1 MQNKK
6 LGVII
11 IVLTIL
17 VGGVLLNILSNT
29 NAKNEEASCIQ
40 NKECQ
45 TISSAIGVS
54 NWGIGFLF
62 GLLFLG
68 LYLIVFDRG
77 DVAIKQLDYQK
88 DNLKRE
94 DKLKI
99 INMMLTPN
107 EKTVFN
113 AILEQDGITQ
123 QTLRIRTNLSKSTV
137 SEILSDFEKKSI
149 IKRINKGKTYSVHLT
164 SNI

>member
-1 MQNKK
+1 MQNRK
-6 LGVII
+6 LGVVII
-11 IVLTIL
+11 ILTVL
-17 VGGVLLNILSNT
+17 VGAVLLNTLSNT
-29 NAKNEEASCIQ
+29 NAKSEEQSCIQ

-45 TISSAIGVS
+45 TISGAIGLS

-68 LYLIVFDRG
+68 LYLIVFDRS

-88 DNLKRE
+88 NNLARE

-107 EKTVFN
+107 EKTVFG

-123 QTLRIRTNLSKSTV
+123 QTLRIRTSLSKSTV
-137 SEILSDFEKKSI
+137 SEILSEFEKKNI
-149 IKRINKGKTYSVHLT
+149 IKRVNKGKTYSVHLT

>member
-6 LGVII
+6 IGVVVII
-11 IVLTIL
+11 LAVLI
-17 VGGVLLNILSNT
+17 GAVLLNLFSNA
-29 NAKNEEASCIQ
+29 NVKNEEASCIK

-45 TISSAIGVS
+45 TISNALNLS
-54 NWGIGFLF
+54 NLGIGFLF
-62 GLLFLG
+62 GLFFLG
-68 LYLIVFDRG
+68 LYLIVFDRS

-88 DNLKRE
+88 DKLERE
-94 DKLKI
+94 DKLRI

-107 EKTVFN
+107 EKSVFN

-137 SEILSDFEKKSI
+137 SEILSDFEKKNMV
-149 IKRINKGKTYSVHLT
+149 KRVSKGKTYSVHLT
-164 SNI
+164 NSI